1 MTPRLLFFANDLE
14 TATLLLNMSVAS
26 SKPYICYM
34 IQGCGGV
41 TISNGETAFPAGRNY
56 GAEATIT
63 CNRGYDRV
71 GTGFIT
77 CLDTGIWDLS
87 TTNCTIKGK
96 MLLKSYA
103 FQIVFF
109 VSDH

>member
-1 MTPRLLFFANDLE
+1 MTLLLRFFANDIE
-14 TATLLLNMSVAS
+14 TATLLLNMSIAS
-26 SKPYICYM
+26 SKPCICYM

-41 TISNGETAFPAGRNY
+41 TISNGEAAFPAGRNY
-56 GAEATIT
+56 GADATIT
-63 CNRGYDRV
+63 CNRGYDVV
-71 GTGFIT
+71 GTGVIT
-77 CLDTGIWDLS
+77 CLDTGVWDLL

-96 MLLKSYA
+96 MLLKTYA